1 MFKALLTIRGIQ
13 FAPDG
18 GYRCTFPAWT
28 GDFNAACLTGQISAS
43 GSRETR
49 SRPAPGIAKKLAAGG
64 TPPPGIAKRFPA
76 ATVTPTLDTTE
87 TETGGAASAA
97 DASSPDNTTSSVDLL
112 V

>member
-1 MFKALLTIRGIQ
+1 MHISSTGPVTSTQPASPGKSVPPGLAKRDPAL
-13 FAPDG
+13 P
-18 GYRCTFPAWT
+18 
-28 GDFNAACLTGQISAS
+28 
-43 GSRETR
+43 
-49 SRPAPGIAKKLAAGG
+49 PGIAKKLAAGG

-97 DASSPDNTTSSVDLL
+97 DASSPDNTTSSVDLI